1 MRGTKAKAIR
11 KRIYGDIPIKSRR
24 RYARDE
30 KGTIRNIGLRATY
43 QKAKVL

>member
-11 KRIYGDIPIKSRR
+11 KRIYGDNSIKRR
-24 RYARDE
+24 RYTRDE

-43 QKAKVL
+43 QNAKKVL